1 MTEFTPLQSLFGG
14 VLIGLSVVLLMAFH
28 GRVAGMT
35 GILSAVLVGEG
46 GRGWRLAFLAGAIAA
61 PFLLTHLLGATIPF
75 DSPTPRFWIVVSGL
89 LVGVGVSF
97 GGGCTSGHGIC
108 GNARLS
114 PRSIVATLTF
124 MATTAITVYVIRHL
138 IGGF

>member
-1 MTEFTPLQSLFGG
+1 MTDFTPLQSAMGG
-14 VLIGLSVVLLMAFH
+14 ALIGLAAVLLMAAL

-35 GILSAVLVGEG
+35 GILSGAVFDS
-46 GRGWRLAFLAGAIAA
+46 GRGWRLAFLLGAIAA
-61 PFLLTHLLGATIPF
+61 PALMQAAGAGIAF
-75 DSPTPRFWIVVSGL
+75 DSPVPRPWLVLGGL
-89 LVGVGVSF
+89 LVGVGVTF

-114 PRSIVATLTF
+114 PRSLVATLTF
-124 MATTAITVYVIRHL
+124 MATAGATVFVIRHL